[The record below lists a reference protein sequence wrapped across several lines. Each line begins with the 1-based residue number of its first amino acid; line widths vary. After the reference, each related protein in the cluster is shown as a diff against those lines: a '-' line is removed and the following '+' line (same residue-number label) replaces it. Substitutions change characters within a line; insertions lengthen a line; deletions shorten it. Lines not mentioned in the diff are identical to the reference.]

1 MLPMRNTT
9 PPHASHARSSAV
21 DGLAWGFLAF
31 SALTLALLILP
42 LLPGEAL
49 LAALSVEAGSGG
61 LTDGV
66 IWLFER
72 SSSVTLLLM
81 IGASITLGLSIAL
94 LQRRPWAR
102 QAFIGLMGL
111 GFVAVLGGAAI
122 TPLTFG
128 FMADSAVDLAG
139 NEDPVARLTTALAV
153 LIMVSTALLTLFAW
167 TSWKL
172 VSPAVRSEFERT
184 SAARDA

>member
-1 MLPMRNTT
+1 MRNATL
-9 PPHASHARSSAV
+9 PHATRSHSSV
-21 DGLAWGFLAF
+21 VNGVAWGFIAF
-31 SALTLALLILP
+31 SVVTLALLILP
-42 LLPGEAL
+42 LLPGEVL
-49 LAALSVEAGSGG
+49 LASLSVEAGSGG

-72 SSSVTLLLM
+72 SNTVTLLLM

-94 LQRRPWAR
+94 IQRRPWAR

-111 GFVAVLGGAAI
+111 GFIAVLGGAAI

-139 NEDPVARLTTALAV
+139 NEDPVARLTTALAM
-153 LIMVSTALLTLFAW
+153 LIMVSTALLILFAW

-172 VSPAVRSEFERT
+172 VSPAVRSEFER
-184 SAARDA
+184 APVAKDA

>member
-1 MLPMRNTT
+1 MIRLSTIRAACCLVAEYLWKTRPPQEKPDTRLPYSEQVPMRNATL
-9 PPHASHARSSAV
+9 PHATYSRSRAV
-21 DGLAWGFLAF
+21 DGLAWGFLVF

-49 LAALSVEAGSGG
+49 LASLSVEAGSGG

-122 TPLTFG
+122 TPLT
-128 FMADSAVDLAG
+128 
-139 NEDPVARLTTALAV
+139 
-153 LIMVSTALLTLFAW
+153 
-167 TSWKL
+167 
-172 VSPAVRSEFERT
+172 
-184 SAARDA
+184 